1 MEDHRDQAHDLPRR
15 EPGLV
20 ISLPSLDAIFT
31 HRKADNGPDSSIA
44 EVASSSQPVVAA
56 ILEALLHSSQSL
68 KQQRASKGPWCLY
81 PHNSWPRRSSS
92 PPCGSLPGSSTEPLT
107 LPAPDPSQTQL
118 RGRSRLLTGGGRS
131 EVLITQDVAA
141 LP

>member
-56 ILEALLHSSQSL
+56 ILEALLFAVAQTAARL
-68 KQQRASKGPWCLY
+68 QG
-81 PHNSWPRRSSS
+81 
-92 PPCGSLPGSSTEPLT
+92 T
-107 LPAPDPSQTQL
+107 LV
-118 RGRSRLLTGGGRS
+118 SRPT
-131 EVLITQDVAA
+131 
-141 LP
+141 